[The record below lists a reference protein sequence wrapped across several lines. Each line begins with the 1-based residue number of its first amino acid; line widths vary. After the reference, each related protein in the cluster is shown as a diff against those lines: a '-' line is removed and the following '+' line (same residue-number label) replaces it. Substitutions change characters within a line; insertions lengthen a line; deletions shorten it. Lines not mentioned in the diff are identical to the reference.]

1 MKRIIYLLAAVI
13 GLCLTSSCGKAFF
26 DQVLLDG
33 NWGLVLDE
41 MVTSVNGEVT
51 EPIITE
57 CDPFSPRDE
66 IDTQLAIRN
75 ISGNQYEFSEYN
87 WNRVSSGWVFSRKL
101 PLIRRNNVL
110 FEIVSGREVEY
121 GHFTVSASELTIES
135 VYVTVELLSGVR
147 VETSTVSRR
156 TYRRLSSLL

>member
-1 MKRIIYLLAAVI
+1 MKRIFYLLAAVI
-13 GLCLTSSCGKAFF
+13 GLCITSSCGKDFF
-26 DQVLLDG
+26 DQVLLEG

-101 PLIRRNNVL
+101 PLIKRNNVL

-121 GHFTVSASELTIES
+121 GHFTLSASELTIES

>member
-13 GLCLTSSCGKAFF
+13 GLCITSSCGKDFF
-26 DQVLLDG
+26 DQVLLEG

-101 PLIRRNNVL
+101 PLIKRNNVL

-121 GHFTVSASELTIES
+121 GHFTLSASELTIES

>member
-1 MKRIIYLLAAVI
+1 MKRIFYLIAAVI
-13 GLCLTSSCGKAFF
+13 GLCITSSCGKDFF

-101 PLIRRNNVL
+101 PLIKRNNVL